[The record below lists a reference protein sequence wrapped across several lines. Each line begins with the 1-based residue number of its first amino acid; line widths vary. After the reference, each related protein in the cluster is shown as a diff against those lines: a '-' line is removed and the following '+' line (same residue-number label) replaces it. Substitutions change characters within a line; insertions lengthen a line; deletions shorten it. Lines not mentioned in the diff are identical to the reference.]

1 MMPQLVTVRVMV
13 PDVWDEVALEVP
25 ASMAIAS
32 LKSTALER
40 SGAGGSPDDF
50 EAKFRG
56 ALLSDEGRSLHD
68 VGMVAGSSII
78 LVRRHRRPVR

>member
-1 MMPQLVTVRVMV
+1 MPSMVPVRVMV

-25 ASMAIAS
+25 GSMAIAS

-50 EAKFRG
+50 VAKFRG
-56 ALLSDEGRSLHD
+56 ALLADEDRSVHE

-78 LVRRHRRPVR
+78 LVRRQRRPVR

>member
-1 MMPQLVTVRVMV
+1 MAQLVPVRVMV

-25 ASMAIAS
+25 AGTAIAA
-32 LKSTALER
+32 LKAAALAR
-40 SGAGGSPDDF
+40 SGAGGLPDDF

-56 ALLSDEGRSLHD
+56 ALLSDESRSLRD

>member
-1 MMPQLVTVRVMV
+1 MMPQLVPVRVMV
-13 PDVWDEVALEVP
+13 QEVWDEVALELP
-25 ASMAIAS
+25 ASTPIAA
-32 LKSTALER
+32 LKSTALTK

-50 EAKFRG
+50 VAKFRG
-56 ALLSDEGRSLHD
+56 ALLTDEDRSLGD

>member
-1 MMPQLVTVRVMV
+1 MAPLVSVRVMV

-25 ASMAIAS
+25 ASTAIAT
-32 LKSTALER
+32 LKSAALTR
-40 SGAGGSPDDF
+40 SGAGGLPDDF

-56 ALLSDEGRSLHD
+56 ALLTDENRSLRD

>member
-1 MMPQLVTVRVMV
+1 MPQLVAVRVMV

-25 ASMAIAS
+25 ASTAIAA
-32 LKSTALER
+32 LKSAALER

-50 EAKFRG
+50 VAKFRG
-56 ALLSDEGRSLHD
+56 AELTDEDRSLRD

>member
-1 MMPQLVTVRVMV
+1 MLQLVPVRVMV
-13 PDVWDEVALEVP
+13 QEVWDEVALEVP
-25 ASMAIAS
+25 ASTPIAT
-32 LKSTALER
+32 LKSTALAR

-50 EAKFRG
+50 MAKFRG
-56 ALLSDEGRSLHD
+56 ALLTDEDRSLGD

>member
-1 MMPQLVTVRVMV
+1 MAQLVPVRVMV
-13 PDVWDEVALEVP
+13 PEVWDEVELEVP
-25 ASMAIAS
+25 AGTAIAA
-32 LKSTALER
+32 LKSAALAR
-40 SGAGGSPDDF
+40 SGAGGSPDEF

-56 ALLSDEGRSLHD
+56 ALLTDETRSLRD

>member
-1 MMPQLVTVRVMV
+1 MAQLLPVRVMV

-25 ASMAIAS
+25 ASTAIGA
-32 LKSTALER
+32 LKSSALTR

-50 EAKFRG
+50 VAKFRG
-56 ALLSDEGRSLHD
+56 ALLADETRSLRD

-78 LVRRHRRPVR
+78 LVRRLRRPVR

>member
-1 MMPQLVTVRVMV
+1 MPPLVPVRVMV

-25 ASMAIAS
+25 ASTAIAT
-32 LKSTALER
+32 LKSAALTR

-50 EAKFRG
+50 VAKFRG
-56 ALLSDEGRSLHD
+56 ALLTDEDRAMGD